1 MPYQIEDVLSKAQK
15 IVDEEL
21 IPLEENY
28 SVHHMDADCIEK
40 LDEIRAKVQ
49 AQGLWTPQIEE
60 HFGGVGLSVF
70 DHGLLSEVMGQSP
83 FGHYAFN
90 AQAPDA
96 GNMEVLIEYGT
107 PEQQEKWLKPLVH
120 GKIRS
125 CFSMTEKDFAGS
137 NPVNMGTTAVL
148 EGDEWV
154 VNGHKWYTSSADG
167 ASFAIVMCV
176 TDPDAEVP
184 HKRASM
190 ILVPADTP
198 GYEVVRNIPVMGDAG
213 IGWGSHSEMR
223 YTNCRVPKE
232 NLIGER
238 GAGFKIAQ
246 GRLGPGR
253 IHHCMRW
260 LGISKRAFDM
270 MCRRAAEREIAT
282 GVPLASKQTIQNW
295 IAESQAEINAARLMV
310 LEAAKKMDAVGTY
323 KARIE
328 ISTIKFFCSK
338 ILCDVLDRAV
348 QVHGSLGMSDDLV
361 LAQWWRHERASRIY
375 DGPDEAHKSSV
386 ARQILKGYGVKV

>member
-1 MPYQIEDVLSKAQK
+1 MPYQIEDVLAKAQK
-15 IVDEEL
+15 IVEEEL

-28 SVHHMDADCIEK
+28 SVHHMDAACIKK
-40 LDEIRAKVQ
+40 LDEIRTKVQ
-49 AQGLWTPQIEE
+49 SLGLWTPQIEE
-60 HFGGVGLSVF
+60 HYGGVGLSVF

-107 PEQQEKWLKPLVH
+107 PEQQEKWLKPLVQ

-148 EGDEWV
+148 DGDEWI

-167 ASFAIVMCV
+167 AAFAIVMCV
-176 TDPDAEVP
+176 TDPDAEVT

-238 GAGFKIAQ
+238 AAGFKIAQ